1 MLIRAPTATPP
12 RAILWSV
19 ASTDRTH
26 GDDTRRTWNT
36 PDAIAKHRAMTP
48 AERIKKVEKLSREA
62 RKLATA
68 RRVDGP

>member
-1 MLIRAPTATPP
+1 MGSA
-12 RAILWSV
+12 
-19 ASTDRTH
+19 DRTH
-26 GDDTRRTWNT
+26 ADSTRRTWNT

-48 AERIKKVEKLSREA
+48 AERIEKVVKLSREA